1 MRALGWCTSTRSGSH
16 TTWAAPSTRC
26 WSRDR
31 WREAFTWASARLSWR
46 SRRFARASTSGRRCS
61 STSPPPSSTCPRS
74 RPSSSRRSTL
84 RARTAPRKRGRV
96 RSCLSPPQSAR
107 RFMTRS
113 EFGSTRCRSRPRRS
127 SRRCGGEQ
135 KANRRAMARRDSQ
148 PSPIRR
154 PSGSNRRPR
163 TWTVLRLPRFKY
175 LRPKTAREA
184 ARMAADLG
192 PHAMFVAG
200 GTDLFPKLK
209 RRQFE
214 VDALIGLDFLSHAI
228 HRGEDETVVDAGVTL
243 AAASA
248 DLDLR
253 SGYPGYAEAAGL
265 VSSPPLRNA
274 GTIGG
279 NLCVD
284 TRCNYYDMTYEW
296 RKAAGFCIKKD
307 GDICLVAPSSPRCWA
322 VSSSDTAPMAIALGA
337 LVTLAGPEGE
347 RELPVAAL
355 YRDDGIDYLAKQPA
369 EVVTSLRLP
378 AAGGTRTA
386 YVKLRRRGSIDFPIA
401 GAAVALRLDGSTV
414 TSCRIVLSAVA
425 SHPLEADEA
434 SEFMVGKQGD
444 EESIRAA
451 AEIAGRPAKPLDN
464 ADLSHFWRKRMVR
477 VIVEQAFRSAID
489 Q

>member
-1 MRALGWCTSTRSGSH
+1 
-16 TTWAAPSTRC
+16 
-26 WSRDR
+26 
-31 WREAFTWASARLSWR
+31 
-46 SRRFARASTSGRRCS
+46 
-61 STSPPPSSTCPRS
+61 
-74 RPSSSRRSTL
+74 
-84 RARTAPRKRGRV
+84 
-96 RSCLSPPQSAR
+96 
-107 RFMTRS
+107 
-113 EFGSTRCRSRPRRS
+113 
-127 SRRCGGEQ
+127 
-135 KANRRAMARRDSQ
+135 
-148 PSPIRR
+148 
-154 PSGSNRRPR
+154 
-163 TWTVLRLPRFKY
+163 VLRLPRFKY

-184 ARMAADLG
+184 ARMASDLG
-192 PHAMFVAG
+192 PRAMFVAG

-214 VDALIGLDFLSHAI
+214 VEALIGLDFLSRAI
-228 HRGEDETVVDAGVTL
+228 HRGKDETIVDAGVTL

-248 DLDLR
+248 DGDLR
-253 SGYPGYAEAAGL
+253 TDHRGYAEAAGL

-337 LVTLAGPEGE
+337 LITLAGPEDE

-355 YRDDGIDYLAKQPA
+355 YHDDGIDYLAKQPA

-378 AAGGTRTA
+378 AAAGIRSA

-401 GAAVALRLDGSTV
+401 GAAVAMRLDGSTV

-425 SHPLEADEA
+425 SHPLEAAEA
-434 SEFMVGKQGD
+434 SEFMIGKRAD
-444 EESIRAA
+444 EESVRAA
-451 AEIAGRPAKPLDN
+451 AEIAAKPAKPLDN

-477 VIVEQAFRSAID
+477 VVVEQALQRAID